1 VNIVRT
7 IVWVLLLAV
16 LLIFAVANWDQDV
29 EVQIW
34 DNLVWDTKLP
44 AVVVVSFLIGLVP
57 MWLLHRA
64 TQWRLQRKIGSLE
77 ASARAAALASTA
89 SAPGTAQPAST
100 TGPALHGGVDDRSG
114 SRAEPRPHS
123 HAQTHLDPHPDGGEH
138 RPGITARVDE
148 FGKRVP

>member
-1 VNIVRT
+1 MNIVRT

-16 LLIFAVANWDQDV
+16 LLIFAIANWDQEV

-64 TQWRLQRKIGSLE
+64 SKWHLHRRIGSLE
-77 ASARAAALASTA
+77 SSARAAALAHEPAAEPLPHQT
-89 SAPGTAQPAST
+89 PGSRSGPAST
-100 TGPALHGGVDDRSG
+100 DIRVEPPLDRDRSG
-114 SRAEPRPHS
+114 TNLEP
-123 HAQTHLDPHPDGGEH
+123 PHPEPNPA
-138 RPGITARVDE
+138 PGARVDE
-148 FGKRVP
+148 FGPRDR